1 MPANSSLLTYYRE
14 KTKQAVANNDRYNT
28 YQYLFKL
35 EQLYTKKS
43 VFLKFVDTL
52 DVYSDPEILGELL
65 RSFNHRL
72 LTDELNYNFQ
82 PFKVTATNHY
92 ELTLSR
98 RNKIRDVLNQPSNT
112 YKQRIEIAFKVS
124 VLLAEL
130 TFLYDGIDVK
140 NDRFRTFVHQIKQ
153 NHHFLKAPL
162 NACFIF
168 KPFNKKYLKKK
179 YANAFYINKGYQ

>member
-1 MPANSSLLTYYRE
+1 MPANSRLLTYYRE
-14 KTKQAVANNDRYNT
+14 KTKQALAKNDRYSA
-28 YQYLFKL
+28 YQHLLKL

-52 DVYSDPEILGELL
+52 DIYSDPEILGELL

-72 LTDELNYNFQ
+72 LSDELNYNFQ
-82 PFKVTATNHY
+82 PFKVTPTNSY

-98 RNKIRDVLNQPSNT
+98 RKKIRDILKKPADT
-112 YKQRIEIAFKVS
+112 YKQRVEIAFKVS

-130 TFLYDGIDVK
+130 TFLYDGIGIN
-140 NDRFRTFVHQIKQ
+140 NDRFRTFVHQIKK

-168 KPFNKKYLKKK
+168 KPYNKKYLQKKHG
-179 YANAFYINKGYQ
+179 INPL

>member
-1 MPANSSLLTYYRE
+1 MPANSSLLTYYRN
-14 KTKQAVANNDRYNT
+14 KTRQALANSDRYNA
-28 YQYLFKL
+28 YKYLLKL

-52 DVYSDPEILGELL
+52 DVYSEPEILGELL

-72 LTDELNYNFQ
+72 LSDELNYNFQ
-82 PFKVTATNHY
+82 PFKVTATNCY

-98 RNKIRDVLNQPSNT
+98 RNKIRDILNQPDNT

-130 TFLYDGIDVK
+130 TFLYDGMGIK
-140 NDRFRTFVHQIKQ
+140 NDRFKTFVHQIKQ
-153 NHHFLKAPL
+153 KHVFLKAPL

-168 KPFNKKYLKKK
+168 KPYNKRYLQKKH
-179 YANAFYINKGYQ
+179 GYSHKN